1 MGKLVLSGI
10 KGGLHVLV
18 VEPVAPNSKRPVPG
32 DGRMSFE
39 GRVKSATGTILA
51 RRVSTEFLPHVAG
64 DAAFAILVLA
74 SLRHESESPMVSQP
88 YMTLGTAAVRV
99 MRVVL
104 TPIRLRTA

>member
-39 GRVKSATGTILA
+39 GRVKSATGTIYGKKGEHRIFAA
-51 RRVSTEFLPHVAG
+51 RGRRR
-64 DAAFAILVLA
+64 
-74 SLRHESESPMVSQP
+74 SLRIINIHKCSGWNI
-88 YMTLGTAAVRV
+88 LRFAH
-99 MRVVL
+99 
-104 TPIRLRTA
+104 RLSDRY